1 MRRVLRCAGLLSG
14 YHVGGALQPV
24 LWYPDGG
31 YAVFP
36 HRLAGGDNLPAA
48 YQRLTARRAAMR
60 HTPPPGFADTRE
72 LAWVPLVEIIEGRCA
87 CTACQGVIFLAISR
101 PPARWPVCKSSLSGL
116 C

>member
-1 MRRVLRCAGLLSG
+1 MAKVRRVLRRAGLLSG

-72 LAWVPLVEIIEGRCA
+72 LAWVPLIEIIEGRRVCGA
-87 CTACQGVIFLAISR
+87 C
-101 PPARWPVCKSSLSGL
+101 
-116 C
+116 